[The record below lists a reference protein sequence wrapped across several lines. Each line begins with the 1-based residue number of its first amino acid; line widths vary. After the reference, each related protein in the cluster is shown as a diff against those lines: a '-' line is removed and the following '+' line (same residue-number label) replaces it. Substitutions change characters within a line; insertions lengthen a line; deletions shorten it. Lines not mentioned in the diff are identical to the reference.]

1 MEVIPRNSRK
11 VFIRQLFQPAGN
23 STFTRKRT
31 FCMAADALPNRDAVA
46 IISDRRWQAQFKR
59 DPAVLGREI
68 YINGTRFKLIG
79 IAPPRKFDSRLG
91 WKLQG
96 NDIRR

>member
-1 MEVIPRNSRK
+1 MEE
-11 VFIRQLFQPAGN
+11 
-23 STFTRKRT
+23 
-31 FCMAADALPNRDAVA
+31 DALPNRDAVA

-59 DPAVLGREI
+59 DLAVLGREI
-68 YINGTRFKLIG
+68 YIKGTRFKLIG

-96 NDIRR
+96 NDIRRI